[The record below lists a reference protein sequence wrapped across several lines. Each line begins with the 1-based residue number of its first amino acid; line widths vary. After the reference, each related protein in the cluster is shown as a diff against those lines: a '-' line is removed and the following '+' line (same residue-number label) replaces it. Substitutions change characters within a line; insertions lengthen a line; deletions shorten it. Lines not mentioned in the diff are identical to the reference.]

1 MPAPS
6 RARKKFQPA
15 HDVMFKKMIWMN
27 VWYIL
32 IQRSFAMLTKESEE
46 IIKNLKRK
54 KSQLGYHGPNNL

>member
-6 RARKKFQPA
+6 RARKKIQPA

-32 IQRSFAMLTKESEE
+32 IQRSFAMLIEESEE
-46 IIKNLKRK
+46 IMKPKNEEISIGIPWSK
-54 KSQLGYHGPNNL
+54 

>member
-15 HDVMFKKMIWMN
+15 HAVMFKKMIWMN

-46 IIKNLKRK
+46 IMKPK
-54 KSQLGYHGPNNL
+54 KEEISIGIPWSK

>member
-32 IQRSFAMLTKESEE
+32 IQRSFAMLIEGSEE
-46 IIKNLKRK
+46 IMKPQKEEI
-54 KSQLGYHGPNNL
+54 SIEIPWST